1 MRHFIVRDAN
11 GVIVADIVRSG
22 KCTPLYE
29 IHYQKAVDDIGW
41 DNKHLV
47 GRVDTTLIVYLLGGK
62 EKAKEF
68 WQWTEEE

>member
-1 MRHFIVRDAN
+1 MRHFVLRNAK
-11 GVIVADIVRSG
+11 GEIVADIVRSG

-29 IHYQKAVDDIGW
+29 IHIQRAVNDIGW

-47 GRVDTTLIVYLLGGK
+47 GRVDTTLIVYLLSGA

-68 WQWTEEE
+68 WQWTEEG

>member
-11 GVIVADIVRSG
+11 GVIVADVVRSG

-29 IHYQKAVDDIGW
+29 IHIQRAMDDIGW

-47 GRVDTTLIVYLLGGK
+47 GWSDTRLIVYLLSGK
-62 EKAKEF
+62 ERAKDFEI
-68 WQWTEEE
+68 WTEDE